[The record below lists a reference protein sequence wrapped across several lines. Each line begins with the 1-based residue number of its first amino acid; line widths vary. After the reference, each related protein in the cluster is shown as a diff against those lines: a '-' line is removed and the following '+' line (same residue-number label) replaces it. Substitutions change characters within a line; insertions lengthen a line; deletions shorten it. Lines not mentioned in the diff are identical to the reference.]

1 MANLKEI
8 RSRIKSVKNIQKV
21 TKAMKMVA
29 AAKLRKSQENMER
42 ARPYEKRLKKL
53 IGYLAASVDLKNMK
67 LLQSKDSIQKLGL
80 VIVTADRGLAASFNT
95 NIIKKAEKEIHRIG
109 QDNTKLICIGKKGYE
124 YFYKRGYTVT
134 KQYIDFWNELSFNT
148 AINIGDDIKSLFL
161 ANDVDEIK
169 VIFNYFKNVATQKV
183 IFETLLPIH
192 PELHDEKDITSL
204 NDIIFEPSK
213 EQILQLLIPKH
224 LNTQIWKYLLESFAS
239 EQGARMVAM
248 ENATENAGDMISDLT
263 LEFNKARQTAITT
276 EMLEI
281 VGGAEAL
288 SN

>member
-29 AAKLRKSQENMER
+29 AAKLRKSQENMEK
-42 ARPYEKRLKKL
+42 ARPYEDRLKKL
-53 IGYLAASVDLKNMK
+53 IGYLASDVDLQSIK
-67 LLQSKDSIQKLGL
+67 LLQPKEKIQTLGM

-95 NIIKKAEKEIHRIG
+95 NIIKKAEKEINSIG
-109 QDNTKLICIGKKGYE
+109 QNNTKLICIGKKGYE
-124 YFYKRGYTVT
+124 YFSKRGYNVIQ
-134 KQYIDFWNELSFNT
+134 QYVDFWNNLTFNT
-148 AINIGDDIKSLFL
+148 AINIGNDIKSLFL
-161 ANDVDEIK
+161 SDEVDEVK
-169 VIFNYFKNVATQKV
+169 VVFNYFKNVATQKL
-183 IFETLLPIH
+183 IFESLLPIQ
-192 PELHDEKDITSL
+192 PEVRDEKEITSL
-204 NDIIFEPSK
+204 NDMIFEPSK

-248 ENATENAGDMISDLT
+248 ENATENAGEMISDLT

>member
-29 AAKLRKSQENMER
+29 AAKLRKSQENMEK
-42 ARPYEKRLKKL
+42 ARPYENRLQGL
-53 IGYLAASVDLKNMK
+53 ISNLAQDIN
-67 LLQSKDSIQKLGL
+67 LQSIPLLKSNDTITTVGFI
-80 VIVTADRGLAASFNT
+80 IVTGDRGLAASFNT
-95 NIIKKAEKEIHRIG
+95 NIIKKAEQEINKIG
-109 QDNTKLICIGKKGYE
+109 KDNAKLICIGKKGYE
-124 YFYKRGYTVT
+124 YFYKRNYNVI
-134 KQYIDFWNELSFNT
+134 KEYVDFWNNLTFNQ
-148 AINIGDDIKSLFL
+148 AINIGEAVKNLFL
-161 ANDVDEIK
+161 SNEVDEVK
-169 VIFNYFKNVATQKV
+169 VVFNYFKNVATQKL
-183 IFETLLPIH
+183 IFESLLPIQ
-192 PELHDEKDITSL
+192 PEVQDKKEIISL
-204 NDIIFEPSK
+204 NDMIFEPSK
-213 EQILQLLIPKH
+213 EKMLQLLIPKH